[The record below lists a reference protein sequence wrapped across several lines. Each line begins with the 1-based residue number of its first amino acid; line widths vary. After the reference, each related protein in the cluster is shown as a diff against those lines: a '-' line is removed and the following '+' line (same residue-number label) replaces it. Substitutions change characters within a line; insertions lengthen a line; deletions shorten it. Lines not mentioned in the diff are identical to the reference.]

1 MGSSRPQSPP
11 AIKASGGD
19 GGTDGG
25 CGDRGQRGQGEKRR
39 LGEGAAGGRRVGLAR
54 RPAVRPWV

>member
-11 AIKASGGD
+11 TMMVNGGN
-19 GGTDGG
+19 GGADGG

-39 LGEGAAGGRRVGLAR
+39 LGEGAAGGRRVRLAR
-54 RPAVRPWV
+54 RPPVRPWL